1 MTEIVIRMVDKK
13 EMLNK
18 LTNWFV
24 RIRGDILNQYL
35 YQENDIRKKIIKP
48 VEKRLICQNII

>member
-35 YQENDIRKKIIKP
+35 YQENDIRKK
-48 VEKRLICQNII
+48 